1 MRVGVALLALGLCP
15 FGAACAGSGGGDEA
29 AAVEAGEVGVVG
41 ATVPEPMPANAP
53 DRGRKVGDVVA
64 VGAGGKLAVL
74 DAEDDVNAGALFHP
88 ERGKRFYAVEVK
100 GCAGRNEQD
109 LAFEPEFFGLRLE
122 GGSVSVP
129 SLGVRKPDLRGG
141 TLAEGS
147 CLSGW
152 ITYSI
157 PEKLNAVGVVY
168 NGASFFEWAIP
179 PAAKE

>member
-1 MRVGVALLALGLCP
+1 MQVREIGRVGG
-15 FGAACAGSGGGDEA
+15 
-29 AAVEAGEVGVVG
+29 
-41 ATVPEPMPANAP
+41 TVPEPMPDTVP

-74 DAEDDVNAGALFHP
+74 DVEDDVNAGALFHP
-88 ERGKRFYAVEVK
+88 ERGKRFFAVEVK
-100 GCAGRNEQD
+100 GCAGRNEQG
-109 LAFEPEFFGLRLE
+109 LSFEPEYFGLRLE

-129 SLGVRKPDLRGG
+129 SLGVKKPDLRGG
-141 TLAEGS
+141 ALSQGS

-157 PEKLNAVGVVY
+157 PEKVKATGVVY

>member
-1 MRVGVALLALGLCP
+1 
-15 FGAACAGSGGGDEA
+15 
-29 AAVEAGEVGVVG
+29 
-41 ATVPEPMPANAP
+41 
-53 DRGRKVGDVVA
+53 
-64 VGAGGKLAVL
+64 
-74 DAEDDVNAGALFHP
+74 VNAGALFHP
-88 ERGKRFYAVEVK
+88 ERGKRFYAVEVR